1 VWVGLCLWMGN
12 VFLVKVFQQNFVL
25 GNWIGGERWL
35 KWILFETL
43 QFSEWR
49 ILDDKHSIAEVW
61 DAAYTMYVFEDR
73 PTSPPPTPSSPSRA
87 TKCAFSKICRP
98 TPSPVWPMC
107 VFEDRLTPST
117 PSFPCMWHQMC
128 VFDLPAP
135 SQPLPCVRLR
145 PGNWKWQ
152 SYKRTFF
159 CDDFKDIVE
168 GWVLDFLIKT
178 FFLIVMTTSR
188 GMALYLEGTF
198 AWQFSRHCSTTLK
211 KMKD

>member
-1 VWVGLCLWMGN
+1 MD
-12 VFLVKVFQQNFVL
+12 
-25 GNWIGGERWL
+25 GEC
-35 KWILFETL
+35 F
-43 QFSEWR
+43 FSE
-49 ILDDKHSIAEVW
+49 SISAEFCTRKLNWWWTLTKMNFIWNTTIQWVTNPGGQTLNRW
-61 DAAYTMYVFEDR
+61 GLWCCVYDVRFRRSADI
-73 PTSPPPTPSSPSRA
+73 PPPTPSSPPVRRA

-178 FFLIVMTTSR
+178 FFLNS
-188 GMALYLEGTF
+188 YDY
-198 AWQFSRHCSTTLK
+198 K
-211 KMKD
+211 